1 MAEHGVSTNGEA
13 AAAILA
19 AGIGSAALGFVT
31 AVSEVAGSLR
41 PMLAFYR
48 PVGPLSGRT
57 LIAVAAW
64 LVSWLLLHNSW
75 KGRQVNFSKIFI
87 WALIFIALGLFGTF
101 PPPFEELGNLLRCMR
116 GAPAGQMGQGGPG
129 ADC

>member
-1 MAEHGVSTNGEA
+1 MPRNEVSTNGEA

-19 AGIGSAALGFVT
+19 AGIGSVALGFVT

-57 LIAVAAW
+57 TLAVAVWLASW
-64 LVSWLLLHNSW
+64 LVLHVRW
-75 KGRQVNFSKIFI
+75 KNRQIDFRKVFI
-87 WALIFIALGLFGTF
+87 WTLVFIALGLFGTF
-101 PPPFEELGNLLRCMR
+101 PPPFEALGNLLRCTR
-116 GAPAGQMGQGGPG
+116 GAPAPAIAQRAFG